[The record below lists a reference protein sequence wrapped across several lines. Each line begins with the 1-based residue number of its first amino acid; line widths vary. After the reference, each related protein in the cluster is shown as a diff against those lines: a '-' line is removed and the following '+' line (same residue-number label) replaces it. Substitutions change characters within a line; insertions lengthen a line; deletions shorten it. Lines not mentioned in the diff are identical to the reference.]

1 MIRKVEIE
9 FGKSGYRRMLEEVG
23 RGITEDKVCE
33 WLMDVVREKIGKGI
47 DEYESGIDVQV
58 RLIAK
63 DICEGVK
70 EGKVFDRFY
79 VFYYPVEEERVVRDR
94 MRDRKRL
101 MRGKIMRNRVGMRK
115 GEVENPLPALRSLAQ
130 DAGISLRKAERY
142 WKETKEDYL
151 ERTGKSEEELT
162 DRDYQ
167 YIMGV
172 VKKRMGLPVRKVS

>member
-1 MIRKVEIE
+1 MVRKVEIG
-9 FGKSGYRRMLEEVG
+9 FGRSGYRRMLEEVG
-23 RGITEDKVCE
+23 RNITEDKVYR
-33 WLMDVVREKIGKGI
+33 WLMDVVKEKIGREI
-47 DEYESGIDVQV
+47 DEYEGGIDVQV

-63 DICEGVK
+63 DICEGIK

-79 VFYYPVEEERVVRDR
+79 VFYYPVEEERAIGDR
-94 MRDRKRL
+94 MRDRRRL
-101 MRGKIMRNRVGMRK
+101 MRGKIVRDRIGMRRGK
-115 GEVENPLPALRSLAQ
+115 IENPPPALRSLAQ
-130 DAGISLRKAERY
+130 DAGISLRRAERY

-172 VKKRMGLPVRKVS
+172 VKKRMGLPVKKVS